1 MDQNIQ
7 QNPNKNGMSLP
18 KTRPRTKQKS
28 IRRFLPYS
36 YSSQTQTWSQRDTS

>member
-18 KTRPRTKQKS
+18 KTRPRTKQEG
-28 IRRFLPYS
+28 IRRFLPDTQ
-36 YSSQTQTWSQRDTS
+36 SSQT